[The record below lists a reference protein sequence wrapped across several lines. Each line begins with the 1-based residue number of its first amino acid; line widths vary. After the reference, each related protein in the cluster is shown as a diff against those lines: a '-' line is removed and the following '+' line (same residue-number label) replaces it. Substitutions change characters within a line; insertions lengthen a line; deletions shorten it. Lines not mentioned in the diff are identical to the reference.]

1 MILLV
6 ETVAPHAAIIAERL
20 RANVAAL
27 PENQAGS
34 PVTISI
40 GVAQLEPG
48 QQLDA
53 LLNHADQ
60 ALLEAKHAGR
70 NRVKVIRV

>member
-27 PENQAGS
+27 PENQAS
-34 PVTISI
+34 SWTRCSTTPTRLS
-40 GVAQLEPG
+40 
-48 QQLDA
+48 
-53 LLNHADQ
+53 
-60 ALLEAKHAGR
+60 
-70 NRVKVIRV
+70 